1 MSRLIQGHNQSMRT
15 QCFPPYAL
23 LKLIEGFSKIQH
35 LYVQKSTVM
44 HDVIK
49 PSLVYQ
55 PTKLATQKLVDVL
68 SRGNVLNVALEII
81 AEIIIPPPPVYVLPS
96 PSVAGKLCSVC
107 NNPICSRY
115 ADLAYHCEGPSCH
128 NVCHLSATC
137 SSFFSPRGTTRSPL
151 IYSSLALPFIFFSNS
166 K

>member
-1 MSRLIQGHNQSMRT
+1 
-15 QCFPPYAL
+15 
-23 LKLIEGFSKIQH
+23 
-35 LYVQKSTVM
+35 M

-55 PTKLATQKLVDVL
+55 PTKLATQKLVDLL
-68 SRGNVLNVALEII
+68 SRGNVLDIVLEII

-115 ADLAYHCEGPSCH
+115 ADLAYHCEGPSYH
-128 NVCHLSATC
+128 NVCHLSATY
-137 SSFFSPRGTTRSPL
+137 SSFLNPR
-151 IYSSLALPFIFFSNS
+151 
-166 K
+166 